1 MPAVLRWCG
10 ADRGGRRSQ
19 QNAAKLKDRRQMRNN
34 LPVTN
39 VEYKLSDDCL
49 IVSKTDPKGRIT
61 YYNQAFVDSSGF
73 TADELMGQPHNI
85 VRHPDMPP
93 AAFQNMWDTLNAGR
107 PWCGAV
113 KNRRKNGDYYWVM
126 ASASPIWE
134 NGKLIGYMSI
144 RSKLPANLRAEA
156 ELVYAQMR
164 AGNCKNYTV
173 ADGIIRRRTVFDR
186 LSFFTK
192 TLKARLFTLVSVLV
206 GVMTVVGVAG
216 LVATAHSTSSVKS
229 VYDSSTIPLQ
239 QLAIISDRM
248 KDNSVALFSALEGG
262 RAGNAAVGISDR
274 LRTNAEQIST
284 AWIGYLKGPHTPTE
298 KEVATDFERK
308 RNAFLDDGIKPALSL
323 LEAGRYDELANALRG
338 PLNAQFEAAKSDL
351 DKLVA
356 LQVDEARHSYDTNQ
370 TQFISTLIIVVTLLL
385 FGLAYGGWLALRTIQ
400 ATLRPLGRLNT
411 AMDNIARGQLNGEI
425 MIVRDD
431 EIGTALRNIQAMQ
444 AKLAFDREVQIE
456 TEHRITTERRAEMR
470 KLAADFENAVGE
482 IIDTVSSASTE
493 LEHSANTL
501 TSTAE
506 RTQDL
511 TRIVATA
518 SGNATSNV
526 QSVASATEQMTSS
539 VDEISRQVQDSAKIA
554 NAAVEQARKTND
566 RVSELSSA
574 ATRIGAVVELIND
587 IAGQTNLL
595 ALNATI
601 EAARAGEAGRGFA
614 VVASEVKALAEQTAK
629 ATEEIGQQIGGIQTA
644 TQESVNAIK
653 EIGDTIGQLSQISST
668 IAAAVEQQGAATR
681 EISKNVHQAAQ
692 GTIEVTS
699 NISDVQHGASE
710 TGSASTQLLAAARS
724 LSRESNRLKHEVD
737 KFMATVKAA

>member
-1 MPAVLRWCG
+1 M
-10 ADRGGRRSQ
+10 
-19 QNAAKLKDRRQMRNN
+19 
-34 LPVTN
+34 
-39 VEYKLSDDCL
+39 
-49 IVSKTDPKGRIT
+49 VSKTDTKGRIT
-61 YYNQAFVDSSGF
+61 YYNQAFLDASGF
-73 TADELMGQPHNI
+73 TSEELMGQPHNI

-93 AAFQNMWDTLNAGR
+93 AAFQNMWDTLRAGR

-134 NGKLIGYMSI
+134 NGQLIGYMSI
-144 RSKLPANLRAEA
+144 RSKLSAKLRAEA

-164 AGNCKNYTV
+164 AGTCKDYTV

-206 GVMTVVGVAG
+206 SVMTVVGVAG
-216 LVATAHSTSSVKS
+216 LVATAHSTNSVKS

-239 QLAIISDRM
+239 HLAIINDRM

-262 RAGNAAVGISDR
+262 RAGNAIVGISDR
-274 LRTNAEQIST
+274 LRTNAQTISSS
-284 AWIGYLKGPHTPTE
+284 WMNYLKGPHTPAE
-298 KEVATDFERK
+298 KEVAAEFERK
-308 RNAFLDDGIKPALSL
+308 RNVFLDDGIKPALSL

-356 LQVDEARHSYDTNQ
+356 LQVDEARHSYEANQ

-400 ATLRPLGRLNT
+400 ATLRPLGRLNA

-456 TEHRITTERRAEMR
+456 TEHRISTERRAEMR
-470 KLAADFENAVGE
+470 KLAGDFENAVGE

-493 LEHSANTL
+493 LEHAAHTL

-511 TRIVATA
+511 TRIVASA
-518 SGNATSNV
+518 SGSATANV

-539 VDEISRQVQDSAKIA
+539 VHEISRQVQDSAKIA

-566 RVSELSSA
+566 RVSDLSSA

-629 ATEEIGQQIGGIQTA
+629 ATEEIGQQIAGIQTA
-644 TQESVNAIK
+644 TQESVTAIK
-653 EIGDTIGQLSQISST
+653 EIGDTIGQLSQISSA
-668 IAAAVEQQGAATR
+668 IAAAMEQQGAATR
-681 EISKNVHQAAQ
+681 EISKNVQQAAQ
-692 GTIEVTS
+692 GTVEVTS
-699 NISDVQHGASE
+699 NISDVERGAGE
-710 TGSASTQLLAAARS
+710 TGSASTQLLSAAQS
-724 LSRESNRLKHEVD
+724 LSRESNRLKQEVD

>member
-1 MPAVLRWCG
+1 M
-10 ADRGGRRSQ
+10 
-19 QNAAKLKDRRQMRNN
+19 
-34 LPVTN
+34 
-39 VEYKLSDDCL
+39 
-49 IVSKTDPKGRIT
+49 
-61 YYNQAFVDSSGF
+61 
-73 TADELMGQPHNI
+73 
-85 VRHPDMPP
+85 
-93 AAFQNMWDTLNAGR
+93 
-107 PWCGAV
+107 

-134 NGKLIGYMSI
+134 NGQLIGYMSI
-144 RSKLPANLRAEA
+144 RSKLSAKLRAEA

-164 AGNCKNYTV
+164 AGTCKDYTV

-206 GVMTVVGVAG
+206 SVMTVVGVAG
-216 LVATAHSTSSVKS
+216 LVATAHSTNSVKS

-239 QLAIISDRM
+239 HLAIINDRM

-262 RAGNAAVGISDR
+262 RAGNAIVGISDR
-274 LRTNAEQIST
+274 LRTNAQTISSS
-284 AWIGYLKGPHTPTE
+284 WMNYLKGPHTPAE
-298 KEVATDFERK
+298 KEVAAEFERK
-308 RNAFLDDGIKPALSL
+308 RNVFLDDGIKPALSL

-356 LQVDEARHSYDTNQ
+356 LQVDEARHTYDANQ

-385 FGLAYGGWLALRTIQ
+385 FGLAYGGWLATRTIQ

-411 AMDNIARGQLNGEI
+411 AMDHIARGRLNSEI

-456 TEHRITTERRAEMR
+456 TEHRVTTRRRAEMR
-470 KLAADFENAVGE
+470 KLAGDFENAVGE

-493 LEHSANTL
+493 LEHAAHTL

-511 TRIVATA
+511 TQIVASA
-518 SGNATSNV
+518 SGNATANV

-539 VDEISRQVQDSAKIA
+539 VHEISRQVQDSAKIA

-601 EAARAGEAGRGFA
+601 EAARAAR
-614 VVASEVKALAEQTAK
+614 
-629 ATEEIGQQIGGIQTA
+629 
-644 TQESVNAIK
+644 
-653 EIGDTIGQLSQISST
+653 
-668 IAAAVEQQGAATR
+668 R
-681 EISKNVHQAAQ
+681 
-692 GTIEVTS
+692 
-699 NISDVQHGASE
+699 DVD
-710 TGSASTQLLAAARS
+710 LRWWP
-724 LSRESNRLKHEVD
+724 RK
-737 KFMATVKAA
+737 

>member
-1 MPAVLRWCG
+1 
-10 ADRGGRRSQ
+10 
-19 QNAAKLKDRRQMRNN
+19 MRNN

-39 VEYKLSDDCL
+39 VEHKLSDDCL

-61 YYNQAFVDSSGF
+61 YYNQAFLDASGF
-73 TADELMGQPHNI
+73 TAEELMGQPHNI

-93 AAFQNMWDTLNAGR
+93 AAFQNMWDTLHAGR

-134 NGKLIGYMSI
+134 NGQLIGYMSI
-144 RSKLPANLRAEA
+144 RSKLPDNLRAQA
-156 ELVYAQMR
+156 ELVYAEMR
-164 AGNCKNYTV
+164 AGTCKNYTV
-173 ADGIIRRRTVFDR
+173 ADGIIRRKTVFDR

-206 GVMTVVGVAG
+206 SVMTVVGIAG
-216 LVATAHSTSSVKS
+216 LVATSRSTDSVKS
-229 VYDSSTIPLQ
+229 VYDSSTVPLQ
-239 QLAIISDRM
+239 QLFTVNERM
-248 KDNSVALFSALEGG
+248 KDNSVALYGALESG
-262 RAGNAAVGISDR
+262 RAGTAVTGVADR
-274 LRTNAEQIST
+274 VRTNTEQISK
-284 AWIGYLKGPHTPTE
+284 AWMSYLEGPHTASE
-298 KEVATDFERK
+298 KEVASAFDRK
-308 RNAFLDDGIKPALSL
+308 RRAILDDGVRPALAL
-323 LEAGRYDELANALRG
+323 LEAGRYDELATLLRG
-338 PLNAQFEAAKSDL
+338 PLNAQLESVKTDI

-356 LQVDEARHSYDTNQ
+356 LQVEEARHSFDANRTE
-370 TQFISTLIIVVTLLL
+370 FITTLITVVALLL

-400 ATLRPLGRLNT
+400 ATLRPLGRLNA
-411 AMDNIARGQLNGEI
+411 AMDNIARGHLNSNI
-425 MIVRDD
+425 LIVRDD

-456 TEHRITTERRAEMR
+456 TEHRITTQRRAEMR
-470 KLAADFENAVGE
+470 KLAADFESAVGE

-511 TRIVATA
+511 TRIVASA
-518 SGNATSNV
+518 SGDATANV

-539 VDEISRQVQDSAKIA
+539 VEEISRQVQDSAKIA

-629 ATEEIGQQIGGIQTA
+629 ATEEIGQQIAGIQTA
-644 TQESVNAIK
+644 TQESVTAIK

-668 IAAAVEQQGAATR
+668 IAAAMEQQGAATR
-681 EISKNVHQAAQ
+681 EISKNVQQAAQ
-692 GTIEVTS
+692 GTVEVAS
-699 NISDVQHGASE
+699 NISDVERGAGE
-710 TGSASTQLLAAARS
+710 TGSASTQLLAAAQS
-724 LSRESNRLKHEVD
+724 LSRESDRLKQEVD

>member
-1 MPAVLRWCG
+1 
-10 ADRGGRRSQ
+10 
-19 QNAAKLKDRRQMRNN
+19 MRNN

-39 VEYKLSDDCL
+39 VEYKLDDDCL

-61 YYNQAFVDSSGF
+61 YYNQAFLDASGF
-73 TADELMGQPHNI
+73 TSEELMGQPHNI

-93 AAFQNMWDTLNAGR
+93 AAFQNMWDTLRAGR

-134 NGKLIGYMSI
+134 NGQLIGYMSI
-144 RSKLPANLRAEA
+144 RSKLSAKLRAEA

-164 AGNCKNYTV
+164 AGTCKDYTV

-206 GVMTVVGVAG
+206 SVMTVVGVAG
-216 LVATAHSTSSVKS
+216 LVATAHSTNSVKS

-239 QLAIISDRM
+239 HLAIINDRM

-262 RAGNAAVGISDR
+262 RAGNAIVGISDR
-274 LRTNAEQIST
+274 LRTNAQTISSS
-284 AWIGYLKGPHTPTE
+284 WMNYLKGPHTPAE
-298 KEVATDFERK
+298 KEVAAEFERK
-308 RNAFLDDGIKPALSL
+308 RNVFLDDGIKPALSL

-356 LQVDEARHSYDTNQ
+356 LQVDEARHSYEANQ

-400 ATLRPLGRLNT
+400 ATLRPLGRLNA

-456 TEHRITTERRAEMR
+456 TEHRISTERRAEMR
-470 KLAADFENAVGE
+470 KLAGDFENAVGE

-493 LEHSANTL
+493 LEHAAHTL

-511 TRIVATA
+511 TRIVASA
-518 SGNATSNV
+518 SGSATANV

-539 VDEISRQVQDSAKIA
+539 VHEISRQVQDSAKIA

-566 RVSELSSA
+566 RVSDLSSA

-629 ATEEIGQQIGGIQTA
+629 ATEEIGQQIAGIQTA
-644 TQESVNAIK
+644 TQESVTAIK
-653 EIGDTIGQLSQISST
+653 EIGDTIGQLSQISSA
-668 IAAAVEQQGAATR
+668 IAAAMEQQGAATR
-681 EISKNVHQAAQ
+681 EISKNVQQAAQ
-692 GTIEVTS
+692 GTVEVTS
-699 NISDVQHGASE
+699 NISDVERGAGE
-710 TGSASTQLLAAARS
+710 TGSASTQLLSAAQS
-724 LSRESNRLKHEVD
+724 LSRESNRLKQEVD

>member
-1 MPAVLRWCG
+1 
-10 ADRGGRRSQ
+10 
-19 QNAAKLKDRRQMRNN
+19 MRNN

-61 YYNQAFVDSSGF
+61 YYNQAFLDASGF
-73 TADELMGQPHNI
+73 TAQELMGQPHNI
-85 VRHPDMPP
+85 VRHPDMPA
-93 AAFQNMWDTLNAGR
+93 AAFQNMWDTLHAGR

-134 NGKLIGYMSI
+134 NGQLIGYMSI
-144 RSKLPANLRAEA
+144 RSKLSAKLRAEA

-164 AGNCKNYTV
+164 AGTCKDYTV

-206 GVMTVVGVAG
+206 SVMTVVGVAG
-216 LVATAHSTSSVKS
+216 LVATAHSTNSVKS

-239 QLAIISDRM
+239 HLAIINDRM

-262 RAGNAAVGISDR
+262 RAGNAIVGISDR
-274 LRTNAEQIST
+274 LRTNAQTISSS
-284 AWIGYLKGPHTPTE
+284 WMNYLKGPHTPAE
-298 KEVATDFERK
+298 KEVAAEFERK
-308 RNAFLDDGIKPALSL
+308 RNVFLDDGIKPALSL

-356 LQVDEARHSYDTNQ
+356 LQVDEARHSYDANQ

-385 FGLAYGGWLALRTIQ
+385 FGLVFGGWLATRTIQ

-411 AMDNIARGQLNGEI
+411 AMDHIARGRLNSEI

-456 TEHRITTERRAEMR
+456 TEHRISTERRSEMR
-470 KLAADFENAVGE
+470 KLAGDFENAVGE

-493 LEHSANTL
+493 LEHAAHTL

-511 TRIVATA
+511 TQIVASA
-518 SGNATSNV
+518 SGNATANV
-526 QSVASATEQMTSS
+526 QSVASATEEMSSS
-539 VDEISRQVQDSAKIA
+539 VEEISRQVQDSAKIA

-668 IAAAVEQQGAATR
+668 IAAAMEQQGAATR
-681 EISKNVHQAAQ
+681 EISKNVQQAAQ
-692 GTIEVTS
+692 GTVEVTA
-699 NISDVQHGASE
+699 NISDVQRGAGE
-710 TGSASTQLLAAARS
+710 TGSASTQLLSAAQS
-724 LSRESNRLKHEVD
+724 LSRESNRLKQEVD
-737 KFMATVKAA
+737 KFMTTVKAA